1 MPEEKKEEKK
11 EITILDRRDYVTFPK
26 LKQELPMRAL
36 TYVVDNL
43 PPRTIFIEREGLTT
57 EKELELIK
65 KDIQDRKVMQP
76 ETHKI

>member
-1 MPEEKKEEKK
+1 MPEEKKKEEK

-26 LKQELPMRAL
+26 LKQELPMRSI

-43 PPRTIFIEREGLTT
+43 PPRTIFVEREGLTL

-65 KDIQDRKVMQP
+65 KDIQDRKITQP
-76 ETHKI
+76 ETHTI